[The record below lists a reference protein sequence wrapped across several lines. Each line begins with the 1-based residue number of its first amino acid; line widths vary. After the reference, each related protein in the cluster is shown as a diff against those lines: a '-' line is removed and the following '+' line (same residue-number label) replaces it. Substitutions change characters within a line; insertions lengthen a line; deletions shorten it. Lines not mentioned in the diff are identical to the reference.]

1 MDRIKGLP
9 REQKMLGVAAAMLV
23 FIISL
28 FLKWYGVDA
37 PSVDIPGIDLGD
49 LSVKGTAID
58 SWWIALILAI
68 VAGGVYAAE
77 ALNFPLPV
85 KWATIGAG
93 ALAALLVFFWALTH
107 VIDGGGLKF
116 GAWLG
121 LIASAVSAILAGVV
135 WSQERT

>member
-9 REQKMLGVAAAMLV
+9 REQKMLGVAAAGLV

-28 FLKWYGVDA
+28 FLNWYGA
-37 PSVDIPGIDLGD
+37 GGF
-49 LSVKGTAID
+49 SVKGTDID

-68 VAGGVYAAE
+68 VAGGVYAGE
-77 ALNFPLPV
+77 ALNVPLPV
-85 KWATIGAG
+85 KGATIGVG

-121 LIASAVSAILAGVV
+121 LIASAVGAILAGVV
-135 WSQERT
+135 WNQERT